1 MVTPMPVD
9 QPIRRPA
16 LMILPAAG
24 SHHLAAARELFLE
37 YAASLNFDLCFQNF
51 EAELAALPGAYAPP
65 RGALLLAISNGVFAG
80 CVAMRPLE
88 TDICEMKRL
97 YLRPSYRGSGAG
109 RRLAAAII
117 DASRRAGYRRMRLDT
132 IDTMSEAIALY
143 RSLGFREI
151 APYRHNPIAGASYFE
166 LDL

>member
-1 MVTPMPVD
+1 MPENP
-9 QPIRRPA
+9 QAQRPE
-16 LMILPAAG
+16 LLIVPASGA
-24 SHHLAAARELFLE
+24 HHLAAVRELFLE

-51 EAELAALPGAYAPP
+51 ESELAALPGEYAQPL
-65 RGALLLAISNGVFAG
+65 GAILLATSGGAFAG
-80 CVAMRPLE
+80 CVAIRPLE
-88 TDICEMKRL
+88 AGICEMKRL

-109 RRLAAAII
+109 RRLAVAII
-117 DASRRAGYRRMRLDT
+117 DAARRAGYRRMRLDT

-143 RSLGFREI
+143 RSLGFHEI

>member
-1 MVTPMPVD
+1 MPADPQAQRAEILIV
-9 QPIRRPA
+9 PA
-16 LMILPAAG
+16 SGA
-24 SHHLAAARELFLE
+24 HHLAAARELFLE

-51 EAELAALPGAYAPP
+51 ESELAALPGDYAPP
-65 RGALLLAISNGVFAG
+65 QGALLLATRAGAFAG

-88 TDICEMKRL
+88 AAICEMKRL
-97 YLRPSYRGSGAG
+97 YLRPPFRGSGAG
-109 RRLAAAII
+109 HRLTAAII
-117 DASRRAGYRRMRLDT
+117 QAAREAGYRQMRLDT
-132 IDTMSEAIALY
+132 INTMVEAIALY

>member
-1 MVTPMPVD
+1 MPENP
-9 QPIRRPA
+9 QAQRPE
-16 LMILPAAG
+16 LLIVPASGA
-24 SHHLAAARELFLE
+24 HHLAAVRELFLE

-51 EAELAALPGAYAPP
+51 ESELAALPGEYAPP
-65 RGALLLAISNGVFAG
+65 LGAILLATSGGAFAG
-80 CVAMRPLE
+80 CVAIRPLE
-88 TDICEMKRL
+88 AGVCEMKRL

-109 RRLAAAII
+109 RRLAGAII
-117 DASRRAGYRRMRLDT
+117 DAARRAGYRRMRLDT

-151 APYRHNPIAGASYFE
+151 APYRHNPIPGASYFE

>member
-1 MVTPMPVD
+1 MPEHPQTQRAEFRIV
-9 QPIRRPA
+9 PA
-16 LMILPAAG
+16 LGADHIAAV
-24 SHHLAAARELFLE
+24 RELFLE

-51 EAELAALPGAYAPP
+51 ESELAALPGDYAPP
-65 RGALLLAISNGVFAG
+65 RGELLLAINGTTFTG

-88 TDICEMKRL
+88 SDICEMKRL
-97 YLRPSYRGSGAG
+97 YLRLAYRGSGAG

-117 DASRRAGYRRMRLDT
+117 DSARRAGYRRMRLDT
-132 IDTMSEAIALY
+132 IGTMSEAIALY

-166 LDL
+166 LEL